1 MATSSSFSLFALFLL
16 FGCVASNSQMKN
28 IRFPFDLPKGNGPWI
43 RPTVGQ
49 VWPQPQLQQPTS
61 NFMIL
66 RPNEFKFE
74 VICDFYA

>member
-1 MATSSSFSLFALFLL
+1 MAISSGFPLFALCLL

-28 IRFPFDLPKGNGPWI
+28 VKFPFDLPKGNGPWI

-74 VICDFYA
+74 VIFLLY